1 MVEYIDLPPEAAA
14 LIQRQY
20 DIDRAEAGPKAPVA
34 GFCYRGVHIE
44 SRWSVLA
51 ELDKMRRIV
60 DAMPELM
67 ARRLE
72 TIWCDSNA
80 GSCYSV
86 TVRPGLWV
94 PDLRWAIA
102 NAALEA
108 GGHNGIVVEADG
120 GNGCH
125 IDPDWGEPLEVGW
138 GNAG

>member
-1 MVEYIDLPPEAAA
+1 MVEYTDLPPEAAE

-20 DIDRAEAGPKAPVA
+20 DIDRADVGPKAPVS
-34 GFCYRGVHIE
+34 GFRYRGVQIE
-44 SRWSVLA
+44 SRLAVMA
-51 ELDKMRRIV
+51 ELDSMRRII

-80 GSCYSV
+80 GACYTV

-94 PDLRWAIA
+94 HDLRWAIA
-102 NAALEA
+102 DAVMEA
-108 GGHNGIVVEADG
+108 GNGHNGIMVEAEG

-125 IDPDWGEPLEVGW
+125 IDPDWAEEG
-138 GNAG
+138 

>member
-20 DIDRAEAGPKAPVA
+20 DIDRAEAGPKALVS
-34 GFCYRGVHIE
+34 GFRYRGVQIE
-44 SRWSVLA
+44 SRWSVQA
-51 ELDKMRRIV
+51 ELDKMRRMI

-102 NAALEA
+102 DAALKV
-108 GGHNGIVVEADG
+108 GGHNGIVIEADG

-125 IDPDWGEPLEVGW
+125 IDPDWGEPL
-138 GNAG
+138 

>member
-20 DIDRAEAGPKAPVA
+20 DIDRAEAGPKAPVSS
-34 GFCYRGVHIE
+34 FRYRGVQIE
-44 SRWSVLA
+44 SRWPVLS
-51 ELDKMRRIV
+51 ELDKMRCII

-72 TIWCDSNA
+72 SIWCDSNA
-80 GSCYSV
+80 GSCYTV

-102 NAALEA
+102 DAVLRA
-108 GGHNGIVVEADG
+108 GGHNGIFIEADG

-125 IDPDWGEPLEVGW
+125 IDPDWGEPL
-138 GNAG
+138 

>member
-1 MVEYIDLPPEAAA
+1 MVDYIDLPPEAAA

-20 DIDRAEAGPKAPVA
+20 DIDRAEAGTKAPVS
-34 GFCYRGVHIE
+34 GFRYRGVQIE

-60 DAMPELM
+60 DAMPELL

-80 GSCYSV
+80 GSCYLV
-86 TVRPGLWV
+86 TVRAGLWV

-102 NAALEA
+102 DAALEA
-108 GGHNGIVVEADG
+108 GGHNGIVVDADG

-125 IDPDWGEPLEVGW
+125 IDPDWGEPL
-138 GNAG
+138 

>member
-1 MVEYIDLPPEAAA
+1 MTVDDFDLPPEAAA
-14 LIQRQY
+14 LIQRQF
-20 DIDRAEAGPKAPVA
+20 DIDRADAGQKAPVS
-34 GFCYRGVHIE
+34 GFRYRGVQIE
-44 SRWSVLA
+44 SRWAVMA
-51 ELDKMRRIV
+51 ELDTLRRIV

-80 GSCYSV
+80 GACYTV

-102 NAALEA
+102 DAVMEA
-108 GGHNGIVVEADG
+108 GGGHNGIMVEADG

-125 IDPDWGEPLEVGW
+125 IDPDWGE
-138 GNAG
+138 A